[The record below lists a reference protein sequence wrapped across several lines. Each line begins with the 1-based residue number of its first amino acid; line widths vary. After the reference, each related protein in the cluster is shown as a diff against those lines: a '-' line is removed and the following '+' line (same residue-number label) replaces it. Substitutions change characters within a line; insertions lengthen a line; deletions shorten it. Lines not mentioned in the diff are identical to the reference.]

1 MAVAIPLVAAFA
13 TAGTAVAAAGL
24 GMTMAGVTA
33 AMGTVTG
40 FLSIAGAA
48 LTTVGAITGKK
59 DLLKIGG
66 LMSLGGGIGQ
76 AFNAYSAGAAA
87 GEAAASQG
95 AQEAFRASEL
105 AGTGATNAAMEAA
118 SSGGSLMES
127 ARTATSAAQNLPQQ
141 AITDFGAE
149 VASAT
154 PTQAMPSTATPTVA
168 QPKMV
173 EPTTYGSQP
182 SPQEAFR
189 TGELTHANKVAEGAS
204 TMNQSEL
211 LGLLKAGA
219 EKTGKSLSGV
229 ADFLTKNKELVKIGG
244 DALGGMYGPQ
254 AEQMDFQ
261 KSIYERRMANLKSP
275 VKLYYGGA

>member
-1 MAVAIPLVAAFA
+1 MAVAIPVIAAFA
-13 TAGTAVAAAGL
+13 SAGTAVAAAG
-24 GMTMAGVTA
+24 GFAA

-76 AFNAYSAGAAA
+76 AFGALSSGTAAA
-87 GEAAASQG
+87 GEAASQG

-127 ARTATSAAQNLPQQ
+127 ARAATSAAQNLPKQ

-149 VASAT
+149 VAGAT
-154 PTQAMPSTATPTVA
+154 PTQAMPSATTPTIA
-168 QPKMV
+168 QPTMV

-189 TGELTHANKVAEGAS
+189 TSELTGQATHANEVARGAS